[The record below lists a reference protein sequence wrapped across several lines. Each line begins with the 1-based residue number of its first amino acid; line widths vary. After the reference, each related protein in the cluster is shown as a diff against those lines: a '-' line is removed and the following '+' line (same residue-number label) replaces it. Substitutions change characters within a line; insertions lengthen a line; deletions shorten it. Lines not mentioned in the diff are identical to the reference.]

1 MKISAPDQST
11 SVASKVIFAFSSSET
26 GQPALALPAN
36 SSKFRLV
43 RARHLAF
50 QGQVHGSNGEAV
62 GHFFERDFGRGLHAL
77 GGELGLAENERE
89 SLVKQP
95 ACAAPMSSSGLVPG
109 LPSKRLLKPY
119 G

>member
-1 MKISAPDQST
+1 
-11 SVASKVIFAFSSSET
+11 
-26 GQPALALPAN
+26 
-36 SSKFRLV
+36 
-43 RARHLAF
+43 
-50 QGQVHGSNGEAV
+50 VHGSNGEAV
-62 GHFFERDFGRGLHAL
+62 GHLFERDFGRALHAL